1 MRSNRYLNGADYLM
15 LAFDYE
21 LRRRHYAGYSCQIL
35 VELSAPLDP
44 ESLRQRLGAVL
55 ARFPFLAARPTGLL
69 LPYWKLC
76 HGTPTVRRHPDEP
89 GIRERLFNEPLA
101 THRGE
106 LLRFDLVGND
116 IVFTWAHVL
125 MDARAAEHFLL
136 ELGRN
141 DLAAVTDAPSIVEL
155 HPVAKQL
162 AGARQA
168 TEYIDQFAKI
178 PARPFR
184 QPDRCV
190 PPLLKYRIE
199 RFTVAETARIR
210 DNATRTCGFLNLAQ
224 YDAAAS
230 IMELHRLHERLGSG
244 SPSYVFAVP
253 VGLRPKGSWTPLFSN
268 QIAMLMQQVFPNQLD
283 TLANTVTALKAQTE
297 HALRH
302 GHLSNY
308 ILLAEF
314 SRYLPLPVCV
324 AIMKRSLGGELAS
337 IFYGDAGTLNAPLLD
352 FLGVPVVDVVHIG
365 AVPEAPGL
373 GVIFGRFRNQLRL
386 TVIHA
391 TRMLKDDEAA
401 VFAANLR
408 QRLLTP

>member
-1 MRSNRYLNGADYLM
+1 MPSNRQLNGADYLM
-15 LAFDYE
+15 LAFDYD
-21 LRRRHYAGYSCQIL
+21 LRRRHAGYACQIIL
-35 VELSAPLDP
+35 ELSAPIDP
-44 ESLRQRLGAVL
+44 AALSQRLGEVL
-55 ARFPFLAARPTGLL
+55 TRFPFLAARPVGLL
-69 LPYWKLC
+69 RPYYKLYL
-76 HGTPTVRRHPDEP
+76 GTPAVRQHPDEP

-101 THRGE
+101 TRRGE
-106 LLRFDLVGND
+106 LLRFDLVGNA
-116 IVFTWAHVL
+116 IIFTWARVL

-136 ELGRN
+136 ELGRG
-141 DLAAVTDAPSIVEL
+141 DFTAMTDAPSVVAEN
-155 HPVAKQL
+155 PVGKQM

-168 TEYIDQFAKI
+168 SEYIDQFAKT
-178 PARPFR
+178 PARPLR
-184 QPDRCV
+184 RLDRSV

-210 DNATRTCGFLNLAQ
+210 ENATRSCGFLNLAQ
-224 YDAAAS
+224 YDLAAAL
-230 IMELHRLHERLGSG
+230 MELHRLHERLGTG

-253 VGLRPKGSWTPLFSN
+253 VGLRPKGSWAPLFSN

-283 TLANTVTALKAQTE
+283 TLANTVAALKAQTE
-297 HALRH
+297 LALRH

-314 SRYLPLPVCV
+314 ARYLPLPVCV

-337 IFYGDAGTLNAPLLD
+337 IFYGDAGTLNSPQLE

-365 AVPEAPGL
+365 AVTEAPGL

-401 VFAANLR
+401 EFAAKLR
-408 QRLLTP
+408 TRLLEP